1 MLKYEQISVVKSIHS
16 RSMLCFP
23 HCASTL
29 IKPLFF
35 LTDLSRNKLTELPQ
49 ECTDYYSLE
58 RLVLYHNSI
67 RSIPDSVIYL
77 QSLQFLDL
85 SRNQLRY
92 AYQKNQTGS
101 KAQKNLL
108 NSRKKYLQKITD
120 LENI

>member
-1 MLKYEQISVVKSIHS
+1 MRTNITCQIHPFAIYVVFSPLCLKSDQTS
-16 RSMLCFP
+16 
-23 HCASTL
+23 
-29 IKPLFF
+29 LFF

-92 AYQKNQTGS
+92 AYQKDHTGS
-101 KAQKNLL
+101 KTKKKNLPL
-108 NSRKKYLQKITD
+108 SGKKNLQKITD